1 MASSQGASQLFQ
13 VLYLGSTRVDRHCS
27 HTIMPWIAEELKLRT
42 EQKIFTW
49 LNPGLWQIE
58 GWEEGGR
65 GGERGERERGS
76 RKSFTVCIIVRL
88 LTTASLRAALQQW
101 FWFSAD
107 DWWWL
112 HCAVG
117 YIQANSAHECVFL
130 FTRVHS
136 SSKYISTHCLIQ

>member
-1 MASSQGASQLFQ
+1 
-13 VLYLGSTRVDRHCS
+13 
-27 HTIMPWIAEELKLRT
+27 MPWIAEELKLRT

-65 GGERGERERGS
+65 GGERRERERGS
-76 RKSFTVCIIVRL
+76 RKSFTVCIIVRV
-88 LTTASLRAALQQW
+88 LTTASLSAALQQW

-136 SSKYISTHCLIQ
+136 SSKYIYQQYYYTLSNSVDQVQTFTDVYNYIAFLKELSEV